1 MGAYD
6 VKELLPHRKPFL
18 FIDSVLELEPG
29 KKIVAVR
36 RFDPDEGFFRGHFPG
51 SPVVPGVIIIEAIAQ
66 AGGILVA
73 QSEGERIKGRNP
85 ALVGL
90 DRVRF
95 RKPVLPGDEVR
106 LEVEMLKSRERL
118 WKLRG
123 IAFVEGA
130 KVAEADVTATLF

>member
-1 MGAYD
+1 MGVYD

>member
-51 SPVVPGVIIIEAIAQ
+51 SPVVPGVIIVEAIAQ